1 MKGIGVGNTGGGGG
15 GGGGAGGRIVG
26 NTGKNPPPGDQGR
39 YMALHAG
46 ISGPV
51 NSAPAMRPAASFFFM
66 ITLLLLTQPKSKR
79 VADG

>member
-15 GGGGAGGRIVG
+15 GGGGAGGVIVG
-26 NTGKNPPPGDQGR
+26 NTGSVKLLGNQGR
-39 YMALHAG
+39 NIELHAG

-51 NSAPAMRPAASFFFM
+51 NSAPAIRPAASFFF
-66 ITLLLLTQPKSKR
+66 IVTLLLLTLPISKR